1 MGEQR
6 TYKDVNR
13 REEVIKREIPID
25 NLKEAIEVDDNVIR
39 DELRELLESYDIPLQ
54 YIDTVISFLKEQIKS
69 EIKKEGLPCEDWLL
83 KPLFKLYVR
92 IAYLFYI

>member
-69 EIKKEGLPCEDWLL
+69 EIKKKVYL
-83 KPLFKLYVR
+83 VR
-92 IAYLFYI
+92 IGS